1 MDHSH
6 CNKCFYTYCTKSE
19 CPVVYCKTG
28 CHARLHECKT
38 KDHTLVCPLE
48 VVSCINAE
56 SGCTMKVVRYQMS
69 AHLSVCPAYVVICCF
84 QWVRKMLQDSAP
96 NHSQFLRRP
105 KDCSRQL
112 DLALTFFDQKRGNK
126 KLLRYTGK
134 KGIKA
139 CQDVEI
145 GRDNFNY
152 SYSYNPAHPAPGSL
166 QWYRTSTALGKPP
179 GCRRP
184 PYMTPVPTFL
194 QNCAAYT
201 PPAPLHWTKPMFLI
215 ANKLPNKVKVH
226 IREQKVPNPTE
237 VDKCLFG
244 SSHED
249 KEVCARIEPSF
260 SCYNII
266 AINNLPLLHRSEA
279 SLHLSCGQMLRR
291 DQVSAH
297 ADTVHN
303 RIMAGIMDGWMIERC
318 PLSAYGCEHYQ
329 IRIQPKGGKQEVKFD
344 DDLGVF
350 YLRTK
355 EELPAPTSCYI
366 PQLPAEIWC
375 LIGQYCDSY
384 TLAQLCSVSFL
395 HHTISAQLLQS
406 RGLAHKR
413 WTRGLGPRLW
423 DKQRKVISDDMRTL
437 VSISCS
443 FAACKRWE
451 PRPEILLVKS
461 ANWGITASLTNTL
474 EWELADNPHI
484 SIHMNKCPWNVRTE
498 HRADLAQVYGHP
510 IIDPSVIIRNF

>member
-423 DKQRKVISDDMRTL
+423 DKQRK
-437 VSISCS
+437 
-443 FAACKRWE
+443 
-451 PRPEILLVKS
+451 